1 MSPLPPAYFITR
13 DPAREKQFRAAWE
26 ACGLEPA
33 SKWPACVIYGNGR
46 LGNAISHYSLTQHL
60 YEIGAKEAM
69 IFEDDAIPCDQ
80 VLDEL
85 PKELDEC
92 RQEGVTA
99 LRIGWAIE
107 RPKSLLGS
115 HAYVLLSR
123 EGMLDWMQSFAFDWK
138 MDFSFDAM
146 KTLAMQSSKC
156 YFAQYVPKDA
166 IKGIHGTNKHWFGD
180 MECIKPGVTFKK
192 ASAALGIPEPF

>member
-1 MSPLPPAYFITR
+1 
-13 DPAREKQFRAAWE
+13 
-26 ACGLEPA
+26 
-33 SKWPACVIYGNGR
+33 
-46 LGNAISHYSLTQHL
+46 
-60 YEIGAKEAM
+60 M